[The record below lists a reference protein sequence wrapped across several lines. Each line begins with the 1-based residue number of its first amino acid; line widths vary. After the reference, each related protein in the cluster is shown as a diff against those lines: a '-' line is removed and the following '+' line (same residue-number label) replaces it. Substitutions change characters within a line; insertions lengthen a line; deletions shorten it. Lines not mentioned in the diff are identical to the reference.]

1 MTISVGQSIAI
12 IAVCVACTFLERAL
26 PFLLFGGRDVPKIV
40 KYLGRILPMAVMATL
55 VVYCLRGMTFD
66 AMGNFLP
73 QIIAVVSG
81 IVCILLFGAA
91 NFILPSLLITVAVL
105 CLLRPRLEKYTAEEE
120 VAA

>member
-66 AMGNFLP
+66 ALGNFLP
-73 QIIAVVSG
+73 QIIAV
-81 IVCILLFGAA
+81 
-91 NFILPSLLITVAVL
+91 AV
-105 CLLRPRLEKYTAEEE
+105 
-120 VAA
+120 VAALHLWRKNTFLSIVVGTAVYMVLVQLVF